1 MADNVGEAAERIL
14 GLTNKVLV
22 TGGAGYIGSHA
33 CKALAVAGYTPVV
46 YDNLSRGFEWA
57 VKWGPFERGDLL
69 DQPRLEAVI
78 RRHKPTAVMHF
89 AAFAY
94 VGESVAY
101 PATYYR
107 NNIVGSLA
115 LLDAMRAGGVDRL
128 VFSSS
133 CTTYGVRGTEPIG
146 EDTPQAPVNPYG
158 VTKLLI
164 EQAMR
169 DYAAA
174 YGLRAVAMRYFN
186 AAGADPDGEIGEA
199 HDPETHLI
207 PLVLEAAAGGAP
219 LTVFGDDYP
228 TPDGTCI
235 RDYVHVTDLASAHVL
250 ACQTMDREGGFRAYN
265 LGTGHGFSNM
275 EIIAAARR
283 RTGAEIPIRIG
294 PRRPGDPPELTADPR
309 KAGRELGW
317 TPRLSSVDDI
327 IDTAW
332 LWRQRRG
339 PNE

>member
-1 MADNVGEAAERIL
+1 M
-14 GLTNKVLV
+14 TSTVLV

-33 CKALAVAGYTPVV
+33 CKALAAAGLTPVV

-69 DQPRLEAVI
+69 DQPRIEAVI
-78 RRHKPTAVMHF
+78 RRHKPIAVMHF

-107 NNIVGSLA
+107 NNVVGSLA

-133 CTTYGVRGTEPIG
+133 CTTYGVRGAEPIG

-174 YGLRAVAMRYFN
+174 YGLRGVAMRYFN
-186 AAGADPDGEIGEA
+186 AAGADPDGAIGEA

-235 RDYVHVTDLASAHVL
+235 RDYVHVSDLAAAHVL
-250 ACQTMDREGGFRAYN
+250 ACQTMDREDGFRAYN
-265 LGTGHGFSNM
+265 LGAGRGLSNL

-283 RTGAEIPIRIG
+283 RTGAEIPIRMG
-294 PRRPGDPPELTADPR
+294 PRRAGDPPALTANAA

-332 LWRQRRG
+332 RWRQRGRAAPPLEG
-339 PNE
+339 AAS

>member
-1 MADNVGEAAERIL
+1 
-14 GLTNKVLV
+14 LTNTVLV

-33 CKALAVAGYTPVV
+33 CKALAAAGFTPVV

-57 VKWGPFERGDLL
+57 VKWGPFEQGDLL
-69 DQPRLEAVI
+69 DQPRIETVI
-78 RRHKPTAVMHF
+78 QQHKPIAVMHF

-115 LLDAMRAGGVDRL
+115 LLDAMRANGVDRL

-133 CTTYGVRGTEPIG
+133 CTTYGVRGAEPIG

-169 DYAAA
+169 DYSAA

-207 PLVLEAAAGGAP
+207 PLVLDAAAGGAP

-250 ACQTMDREGGFRAYN
+250 ACQTMEREGGFRAYN
-265 LGTGHGFSNM
+265 LGTGRGLSNM

-283 RTGAEIPIRIG
+283 LTGRDVPIKMG
-294 PRRPGDPPELTADPR
+294 PRRAGDPPELTADPT
-309 KAGRELGW
+309 KANRELGW
-317 TPRLSSVDDI
+317 APQVSSVDEI
-327 IDTAW
+327 IGTAW
-332 LWRQRRG
+332 RWHQRRG
-339 PNE
+339 SAG